1 LGASQWQAMT
11 SEDLVSLNGS
21 QWLSLSTEALVA
33 LSTSQWRSMAVDDL
47 AALQGSQWSFI
58 ATDDLNALSAAQW
71 NSLASNDLNALTAA
85 QWQSL
90 GTEILNA
97 MGPSQWQSISSQSLG
112 WLTTTQ
118 WAAITTEDLRSL
130 TTSQWAQLQIEDLQ
144 SLGSAQW
151 QSLSAEA
158 LQALSGTQWAAM
170 TSDDLASLLALQW
183 QSMTTSDL
191 NALTSSQWSSLPSD
205 ALNAI
210 TNTQW
215 ARIASDDLRS
225 LSSAQWQAMATDDL
239 DSLNI
244 GYLYT
249 ASASGGF
256 VYGGGG
262 ADCLTGSLGADR
274 LEARGGDD
282 RLVLSAGDDC
292 MSGGAGI
299 DTLVIEQGPSGV
311 LLNASGLGT
320 NPASAAFGIGTTMIS
335 IDLGNITQAQSISS
349 TSSLRLLDSS
359 IEVIDASA
367 QQHANVDLALVGNN
381 AANTLIGGFGD
392 DYVRAMT
399 TASNTDA
406 NANVLAGGL
415 GADYLRSG
423 DGADT
428 LYGGL
433 ISNLV
438 ESADTIGGG
447 DNVFFAD
454 LFAPFSTPARSGP
467 VFDNANIYEARGGDD
482 VLVASSQ
489 KDIFFYQTWNA
500 QGSDSIYN
508 FRVGQDYVFAVSQ
521 NSYPNGTDRVWFGD
535 TVGAA
540 FDIVGAQ
547 DAYRAGDTLPGSALL
562 AYAGQNYA
570 PGSIPVWSFQ
580 DLGGGTYL
588 LKFDANGDGTP
599 EFTITLIGVAG
610 SVTDVNQLFP
620 PGG

>member
-1 LGASQWQAMT
+1 MEIADLQALGEAQWQAM
-11 SEDLVSLNGS
+11 SGG
-21 QWLSLSTEALVA
+21 
-33 LSTSQWRSMAVDDL
+33 DL
-47 AALQGSQWSFI
+47 AALTTAQWQSMATEDLRALSSEQWSYLETTDLQVLTVTQWQSLASDDLAGLTEAQWQSVPLYALQALGTGQWAQM
-58 ATDDLNALSAAQW
+58 ATEDLNAL
-71 NSLASNDLNALTAA
+71 
-85 QWQSL
+85 
-90 GTEILNA
+90 GI
-97 MGPSQWQSISSQSLG
+97 G
-112 WLTTTQ
+112 Q
-118 WAAITTEDLRSL
+118 WAGMQAEDLR
-130 TTSQWAQLQIEDLQ
+130 
-144 SLGSAQW
+144 
-151 QSLSAEA
+151 
-158 LQALSGTQWAAM
+158 
-170 TSDDLASLLALQW
+170 
-183 QSMTTSDL
+183 
-191 NALTSSQWSSLPSD
+191 ALTSSQW
-205 ALNAI
+205 
-210 TNTQW
+210 
-215 ARIASDDLRS
+215 
-225 LSSAQWQAMATDDL
+225 QAMAIEDL
-239 DSLNI
+239 DALTL
-244 GYLYT
+244 GYVYR
-249 ASASGGF
+249 AGDQGGLAR
-256 VYGGGG
+256 GG
-262 ADCLTGSLGADR
+262 AASDTLQGGSGADR